1 MEQSRQHEDQAWIG
15 ATLADA
21 LDTNSPILRSYQAGD
36 LPALNDIVD
45 SFLVNEQH
53 NHTDREILLIANVFL
68 LRADFLLRVDPET
81 SDRATL
87 VVACG
92 ELGRL
97 GRWLTLNQ
105 AETLEG
111 VRSLVAVAA
120 SVLAARMNAPDSAL
134 AQGPAADLLILAG
147 KGLS

>member
-1 MEQSRQHEDQAWIG
+1 MEQTRQHENPAWIG

-21 LDTNSPILRSYQAGD
+21 LEAESPILRSYQAGD
-36 LPALNDIVD
+36 HPALNDIVD
-45 SFLVNEQH
+45 SFLPNEQH
-53 NHTDREILLIANVFL
+53 NHADREILLIANVFL
-68 LRADFLLRVDPET
+68 LRAEFLLKVDPET

-87 VVACG
+87 VIACG

-105 AETLEG
+105 AKTLEG
-111 VRSLVAVAA
+111 VRSLVAIAA
-120 SVLAARMNAPDSAL
+120 SVLAARMNAPGSAL

>member
-1 MEQSRQHEDQAWIG
+1 MEQPRQHGDQAWIG

-21 LDTNSPILRSYQAGD
+21 LDVESPILRSYQAGD

-45 SFLVNEQH
+45 SFLPNEQH
-53 NHTDREILLIANVFL
+53 NHTDREILLIANIFL

-97 GRWLTLNQ
+97 GRWLASHQ
-105 AETLEG
+105 AQTLEG
-111 VRSLVAVAA
+111 ARSLVAVAA
-120 SVLAARMNAPDSAL
+120 SILAARMNAPSSAL
-134 AQGPAADLLILAG
+134 AQGPASDLLILAA
-147 KGLS
+147 KATS

>member
-1 MEQSRQHEDQAWIG
+1 MAQAQQHEDHAWIG

-21 LDTNSPILRSYQAGD
+21 LDVESPILRSYQAGD

-53 NHTDREILLIANVFL
+53 NHTDRAILLIANVYL

-120 SVLAARMNAPDSAL
+120 SILAARMNAPDSAL